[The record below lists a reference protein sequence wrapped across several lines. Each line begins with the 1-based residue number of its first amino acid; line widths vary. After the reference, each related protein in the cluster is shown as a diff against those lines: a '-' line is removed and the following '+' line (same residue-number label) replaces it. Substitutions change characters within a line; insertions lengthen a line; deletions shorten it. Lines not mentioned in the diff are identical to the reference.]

1 MLPVH
6 LDLTDKQVVI
16 AGGGSVALRRA
27 KALCKE
33 SCQITVVSPNISEE
47 MERLIDT
54 YALNWKEKKV
64 DAEDL
69 KGAFFIVA
77 ATNDP
82 SVNEWIA
89 QTAQPHQLVNCV
101 SQS

>member
-6 LDLTDKQVVI
+6 LDLTNKQVVI

-27 KALCKE
+27 KALCTE
-33 SCQITVVSPNISEE
+33 SCHLTVVSPDLSEE
-47 MERLIDT
+47 MACLIDT

-64 DAEDL
+64 GAEDL
-69 KGAFFIVA
+69 KDAFFIVA

-89 QTAQPHQLVNCV
+89 QTAQPHQLVVCEPI
-101 SQS
+101 

>member
-27 KALCKE
+27 KALCTE
-33 SCQITVVSPNISEE
+33 SCQITVVSPDLSEE
-47 MERLIDT
+47 MACLIDT

-64 DAEDL
+64 GAEDL
-69 KGAFFIVA
+69 KDAFFFIVA

-89 QTAQPHQLVNCV
+89 NKQHSLT
-101 SQS
+101 SS